1 MSDIPDWLWQNMV
14 ADLINEALLNT
25 VEGILILSYVAWKSK
40 ERIKAKLGRTPK
52 PIVVLLKPLT
62 ITSKLGEARI
72 TAGSELKAAAT
83 VYSTVGKD
91 LSLLWNVQE
100 PTPSFRKRLVDEGVE
115 LLSVLSRHL

>member
-25 VEGILILSYVAWKSK
+25 VEGILILSYVAWKNK

-62 ITSKLGEARI
+62 IKSKLGEARI

-83 VYSTVGKD
+83 IYSTVGKD